1 MKYTDTQVVFEEIPD
16 EITLCL
22 NISNC
27 PVRCPGCHSKHL
39 WGDIGEVLDDESL
52 EKLVTEN
59 KGISCVCFMGHEDL
73 SGIRDVVSLAESVKR
88 KHAGIKVAL
97 FSGYDELPMEK
108 LGIFDYVKTGPYIDE
123 LGPLNSHTTNQ
134 RMYRNSGDGMWEDIT
149 EHYQIKR

>member
-39 WGDIGEVLDDESL
+39 WGDIGEVLDGESL
-52 EKLVTEN
+52 EKLITAN

-73 SGIRDVVSLAESVKR
+73 SGIGVTVSLAESVKR
-88 KHAGIKVAL
+88 RHTGIKVAL
-97 FSGYDELPMEK
+97 FSGYDELPMDK
-108 LGIFDYVKTGPYIDE
+108 LCIFDYVKTGPYIDE
-123 LGPLNSHTTNQ
+123 LGPLNSPTTNQ
-134 RMYRNSGDGMWEDIT
+134 RMYRNSGDGRWDDIT

>member
-27 PVRCPGCHSKHL
+27 QVRCPGCHSKHL

-88 KHAGIKVAL
+88 KHVGIKVAL
-97 FSGYDELPMEK
+97 FSGYDKLPMEK